1 MFDNRET
8 RGKRELNRHWSSKS
22 LKLPTLDHSCGC
34 LLGPL
39 VWGSAKNDEKCKNRN
54 GETNAN
60 ENCKLE
66 RHFQALVLGSRSDL
80 GAPKVPHAQLLLT
93 SGGAFLGYWHRG
105 AQKHQDRNRR
115 VHATKWA

>member
-8 RGKRELNRHWSSKS
+8 RGKRELNRPWSSKS

-34 LLGPL
+34 LLGPP
-39 VWGSAKNDEKCKNRN
+39 VWASAKNTKENKITQR
-54 GETNAN
+54 ETNAN

-80 GAPKVPHAQLLLT
+80 GAPKVPHAQLFLT
-93 SGGAFLGYWHRG
+93 SGGAFLGYWHWG
-105 AQKHQDRNRR
+105 AQKHQDR
-115 VHATKWA
+115 